1 VLAPARSAEALFHL
15 IHIAA
20 REERLRDIDS
30 LSTLYLALDH
40 QGDLAPVV
48 RTILAVT
55 HRDSS
60 RLALARR
67 ELRGMSARAALR
79 IATIVSAAVSGRA
92 THRAIAKLLASLET
106 PPAARERAALLVV
119 QAQLAGA
126 DGDWRASD
134 SLFRRA
140 AAASLEDAAL
150 GKGRFLSLPSLDPP
164 PAMIRAA
171 IADLSAPAITTG
183 AARRWAEPF
192 AAMLALRLG
201 DAAPAAIAL
210 PRAAAIARTDNFVR
224 DLAVELSARRL
235 LAIGMPD
242 EALAAL
248 VAPGSLPN
256 APLRYLRGEVL
267 EALHRPTEA
276 LVWYDLSG
284 QDYDSGW
291 YLAAIARAH
300 HRLDRR

>member
-1 VLAPARSAEALFHL
+1 
-15 IHIAA
+15 
-20 REERLRDIDS
+20 
-30 LSTLYLALDH
+30 
-40 QGDLAPVV
+40 
-48 RTILAVT
+48 
-55 HRDSS
+55 
-60 RLALARR
+60 
-67 ELRGMSARAALR
+67 
-79 IATIVSAAVSGRA
+79 
-92 THRAIAKLLASLET
+92 
-106 PPAARERAALLVV
+106 ERAALLVV

-140 AAASLEDAAL
+140 AAASLEDAAF

-171 IADLSAPAITTG
+171 MADLSAPAITTG

-210 PRAAAIARTDNFVR
+210 PRAAAIARTDNLVR

-235 LAIGMPD
+235 LASGKPD
-242 EALAAL
+242 QALAVLLSPA
-248 VAPGSLPN
+248 GSLPSP
-256 APLRYLRGEVL
+256 PLRYLRGQAF

-276 LVWYDLSG
+276 LAWYDVSG
-284 QDYDSGW
+284 QDYGAEF
-291 YLAAIARAH
+291 YATAIGRAH
-300 HRLDRR
+300 QRLDHR